1 MAEYEQTATI
11 NASPHDV
18 FTFVSDV
25 RNLPQYLPT
34 TKSAQPQEGERV
46 RVQGE
51 AQGHQYDSDGYF
63 RADES
68 NHRLE
73 WGADERYYSGWLE
86 INGNGG
92 STSDVT
98 VHLSLRGT
106 PPGADESERPP
117 DAAIQEGLEASLKS
131 IQNIVEGQGG
141 KVEPS
146 AAT

>member
-1 MAEYEQTATI
+1 MAEYEHTATI
-11 NASPHDV
+11 NASPDDV
-18 FTFVSDV
+18 FVFVSDV

-34 TKSAQPQEGERV
+34 TKSAQPQAGERV

-63 RADES
+63 RADQTS
-68 NHRLE
+68 YRLE
-73 WGADERYYSGWLE
+73 WGADERYYSGWLT
-86 INGNGG
+86 INGQD
-92 STSDVT
+92 SASEVT

-106 PPGADESERPP
+106 PPGADESERPS
-117 DAAIQEGLEASLKS
+117 DEAIQEGLEASLRS
-131 IQNIVEGQGG
+131 IQNIVEGKGG